1 MRDSCNFK
9 RATAFFLVG
18 MDEQDMRSDEED
30 EEYEDIQD
38 AEDEDVDDDEETAF
52 DDVDYGLEEGD
63 GEGEP
68 SHRLANVF
76 SCRF

>member
-1 MRDSCNFK
+1 
-9 RATAFFLVG
+9 
-18 MDEQDMRSDEED
+18 MDEQDITGEEED
-30 EEYEDIQD
+30 EEYGDYEED
-38 AEDEDVDDDEETAF
+38 ASDDDGTAF

-76 SCRF
+76 SFFIKLYEFLEAANRSSAV